1 MAIKLIKGPEVIYN
15 EVEKEATISINS
27 KLIKVKKSIK
37 EDTEFSQY
45 DNNEEYSKEFEKLTE
60 EEQEEVT
67 DFVNDDINWME

>member
-45 DNNEEYSKEFEKLTE
+45 DNNEEYSKEFKELTE